1 MSKTCVRQVVPLFKF
16 SRNPI
21 LLSRT
26 LALVSWKLCV
36 YIYMRVIIDTTLSL
50 SLYLLRV
57 SKRQKGRG
65 KRDAWKR
72 ESVYAKILTTFPWWK
87 IAPRTSPIGNP
98 SYKSADTT
106 NSTPLNKTKSR
117 SFHRSKTREG
127 NAHTT
132 NRWSRLG
139 RGLMR
144 RTKKMSTRSA
154 DTALFEGYKKN
165 T

>member
-1 MSKTCVRQVVPLFKF
+1 MSKTSVKSSPFLNSLVIQFYFRVRL
-16 SRNPI
+16 R
-21 LLSRT
+21 LSRE
-26 LALVSWKLCV
+26 SYM

-57 SKRQKGRG
+57 SKSQKGRG

-72 ESVYAKILTTFPWWK
+72 ESESVYAKILTTFPWWK
-87 IAPRTSPIGNP
+87 IAPWTSPIGNP
-98 SYKSADTT
+98 LKSADTT

-117 SFHRSKTREG
+117 SFHRSKTHEG

-154 DTALFEGYKKN
+154 DKALFEGYKKN

>member
-1 MSKTCVRQVVPLFKF
+1 MLSKTCVRQVVPLFKF

-57 SKRQKGRG
+57 SKSQKGRG

-72 ESVYAKILTTFPWWK
+72 ESVYAKILTTFPFMMK
-87 IAPRTSPIGNP
+87 NCPTDKSNRKSLK
-98 SYKSADTT
+98 KSADTT

-117 SFHRSKTREG
+117 SFHRSKTHEG

-154 DTALFEGYKKN
+154 DTALFEGY
-165 T
+165 

>member
-1 MSKTCVRQVVPLFKF
+1 MSKTSVKSSPFLNSLVIQFYFRVRL
-16 SRNPI
+16 R
-21 LLSRT
+21 LSRE
-26 LALVSWKLCV
+26 SYM

-117 SFHRSKTREG
+117 SFHRSKTHEG

-154 DTALFEGYKKN
+154 DTAVVWGI
-165 T
+165 